1 MGVVRGGARAQN
13 VTMFNNAS
21 WESHVLLPDVDC
33 GVVRDTSVREQGQCS
48 DKNARIIVDMMS
60 RAGIVCC
67 KCKAESMCTPAPV
80 ATLVSSLVPLAI
92 LNSSNNSELGLV
104 QEHKKKN
111 RLAIHLEQQP
121 FVFAGDVLLSVAH
134 HNQTVVVVTLVMDP
148 CRWQANVLH

>member
-13 VTMFNNAS
+13 VTMFNNAR
-21 WESHVLLPDVDC
+21 WESHVLLPDVDG
-33 GVVRDTSVREQGQCS
+33 GVVCDTSVREQGQCS

-92 LNSSNNSELGLV
+92 LNSSNSSELGLL

-111 RLAIHLEQQP
+111 WLGVRLGRRRGPPRPPAAWCTGKKNIAMKLEC
-121 FVFAGDVLLSVAH
+121 L
-134 HNQTVVVVTLVMDP
+134 T
-148 CRWQANVLH
+148 